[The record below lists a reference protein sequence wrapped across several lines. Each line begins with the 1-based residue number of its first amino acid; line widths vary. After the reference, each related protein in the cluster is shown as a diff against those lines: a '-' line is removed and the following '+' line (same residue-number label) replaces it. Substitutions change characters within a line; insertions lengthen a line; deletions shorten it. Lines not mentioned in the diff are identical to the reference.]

1 MPNYLGLVP
10 NPMATVALTEVLDR
24 LAGVATDI
32 DEVREAEANLQ
43 DRADEAMRESEELR
57 AAVEGMEENY
67 QSVIEELGAQ
77 RPIGDADLPD
87 ASELLRDVERFLN
100 SEG

>member
-1 MPNYLGLVP
+1 
-10 NPMATVALTEVLDR
+10 
-24 LAGVATDI
+24 
-32 DEVREAEANLQ
+32 
-43 DRADEAMRESEELR
+43 MRESEELR